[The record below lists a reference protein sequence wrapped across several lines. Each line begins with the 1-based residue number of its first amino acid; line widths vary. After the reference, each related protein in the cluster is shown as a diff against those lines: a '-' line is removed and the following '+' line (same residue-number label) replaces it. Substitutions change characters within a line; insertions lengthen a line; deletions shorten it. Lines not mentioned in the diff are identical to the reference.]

1 MTSFLTPAIE
11 PDGYIPYRA
20 LPRWQTVDMDLLDVR
35 EGHSVLDVGCGEGY
49 LLRKA
54 ARRALARRAPPDGGP
69 SGPIRVLALGVDLD
83 DSRLR
88 ASRDGPA
95 DSCRSGQSPIE
106 LAVADGQRLPFA
118 DASFDR
124 IICTE
129 TLEHVADTQLT
140 LRELARVLRPGGRL
154 AVSVPHL
161 LCEAILYRLIRGH
174 LEFPGGHRR
183 VFTPRTL
190 ARALA
195 RAGLQPYAGYLR
207 DSLEATYWIL
217 LSLLSRPPRR
227 FDGVLAALERW
238 RARTR
243 AEPYSRFYHAADQL
257 GNRLLPKSAVVY
269 ALKPACGTGGQEAP
283 ATPSALPRPPT
294 PPSGAA
300 SPPGCPP

>member
-1 MTSFLTPAIE
+1 MASLLTPATE
-11 PDGYIPYRA
+11 PDGYVPYRA
-20 LPRWQTVDMDLLDVR
+20 LPRWQKVDMDLLDVR
-35 EGHSVLDVGCGEGY
+35 EGHSVLDLGCGEGY

-54 ARRALARRAPPDGGP
+54 ARRASLT
-69 SGPIRVLALGVDLD
+69 LGVDLD

-88 ASRDGPA
+88 ASRNGLT
-95 DSCRSGQSPIE
+95 DSCRSGQSSIE

-129 TLEHVADTQLT
+129 TLEHVADAQLA

-154 AVSVPHL
+154 AISVPHS

-207 DSLEATYWIL
+207 DSLEAIYWIL

-227 FDGVLAALERW
+227 FDGVLEALERW

-257 GNRLLPKSAVVY
+257 GNRLLPKSLVVY
-269 ALKPACGTGGQEAP
+269 ALKPAYPAHLSGGQAGRPAAP
-283 ATPSALPRPPT
+283 PP
-294 PPSGAA
+294 
-300 SPPGCPP
+300 

>member
-1 MTSFLTPAIE
+1 MTSFLTPSIE
-11 PDGYIPYRA
+11 PDGYAPYQA

-35 EGHSVLDVGCGEGY
+35 EGLSILDVGCGGGY

-54 ARRALARRAPPDGGP
+54 AHRT
-69 SGPIRVLALGVDLD
+69 SLALGVDLAE
-83 DSRLR
+83 SRLR
-88 ASRDGPA
+88 AIRDGPA
-95 DSCRSGQSPIE
+95 GSCRSGCPPIE

-129 TLEHVADTQLT
+129 TLEHVADAQLA
-140 LRELARVLRPGGRL
+140 LSELARVLRPGGRL
-154 AVSVPHL
+154 AISVPHF
-161 LCEAILYRLIRGH
+161 LCEAILYRLIRGY

-183 VFTPRTL
+183 IFTPRTL
-190 ARALA
+190 TRALT

-207 DSLEATYWIL
+207 DSLEAAYWIL

-227 FDGVLAALERW
+227 FDGLLPALERW

-257 GNRLLPKSAVVY
+257 GNRLLPKSVVVY
-269 ALKPACGTGGQEAP
+269 ALKS
-283 ATPSALPRPPT
+283 ATLPS
-294 PPSGAA
+294 
-300 SPPGCPP
+300 

>member
-11 PDGYIPYRA
+11 QDDYIPYRP
-20 LPRWQTVDMDLLDVR
+20 LRRWQKVDMDLLDVR
-35 EGHSVLDVGCGEGY
+35 EGLSVLDVGCGEGY

-54 ARRALARRAPPDGGP
+54 ARRA
-69 SGPIRVLALGVDLD
+69 SLALGVDLAE
-83 DSRLR
+83 SRLR
-88 ASRDGPA
+88 ANRDG
-95 DSCRSGQSPIE
+95 PIE

-129 TLEHVADTQLT
+129 TLEHVADAQLA
-140 LRELARVLRPGGRL
+140 LRELARVLKPGGRL
-154 AVSVPHL
+154 AISVPHF
-161 LCEAILYRLIRGH
+161 LCEAILCRLIRGY

-190 ARALA
+190 SQALA

-207 DSLEATYWIL
+207 DSLEAAYWIL

-227 FDGVLAALERW
+227 FDGLLAALERW

-243 AEPYSRFYHAADQL
+243 AEPYSRFYHAADQM
-257 GNRLLPKSAVVY
+257 GNRLLPKSVVVY
-269 ALKPACGTGGQEAP
+269 ALKPDCPARLSGRQALRP
-283 ATPSALPRPPT
+283 ATLPS
-294 PPSGAA
+294 
-300 SPPGCPP
+300 

>member
-1 MTSFLTPAIE
+1 MTSFLTPATE
-11 PDGYIPYRA
+11 QDGYTPYRA
-20 LPRWQTVDMDLLDVR
+20 LRRWQKVDMALLDVR
-35 EGHSVLDVGCGEGY
+35 EGLSVLDVGCGEGY

-54 ARRALARRAPPDGGP
+54 ARSA
-69 SGPIRVLALGVDLD
+69 SLALGADVAE
-83 DSRLR
+83 SRLR
-88 ASRDGPA
+88 ATRDG
-95 DSCRSGQSPIE
+95 PIE
-106 LAVADGQRLPFA
+106 LAVADAQRLPFA

-129 TLEHVADTQLT
+129 TLEHVADAQLT

-154 AVSVPHL
+154 AVSVPHF
-161 LCEAILYRLIRGH
+161 LCEAILYRLIRGY

-183 VFTPRTL
+183 VFTPQTL
-190 ARALA
+190 TRALE
-195 RAGLQPYAGYLR
+195 RAGLQPYAGYPR

-227 FDGVLAALERW
+227 FDGVLTTLERW

-257 GNRLLPKSAVVY
+257 GNRLLPKSVVVY
-269 ALKPACGTGGQEAP
+269 ALKPACGTGGQAAP
-283 ATPSALPRPPT
+283 ATSSALLPPPRPPAD
-294 PPSGAA
+294 AA

>member
-1 MTSFLTPAIE
+1 MASFLTLAIE
-11 PDGYIPYRA
+11 PDGYIPHRA
-20 LPRWQTVDMDLLDVR
+20 LRRWQKVDMDLLDVR
-35 EGHSVLDVGCGEGY
+35 EGLSVLDVGCGEGY

-54 ARRALARRAPPDGGP
+54 ARRASPRRAPPDGGP
-69 SGPIRVLALGVDLD
+69 SGPVRALALGLDLAE
-83 DSRLR
+83 SRLR

-95 DSCRSGQSPIE
+95 DSCRPGQSPIE

-129 TLEHVADTQLT
+129 TLEHVADAQLA

-154 AVSVPHL
+154 AISVPHF
-161 LCEAILYRLIRGH
+161 LCEAILRRLIRGY

-183 VFTPRTL
+183 IFTPRTL
-190 ARALA
+190 TRALA

-227 FDGVLAALERW
+227 FDGVLAALERG

-257 GNRLLPKSAVVY
+257 GNRLLPKSVVVY
-269 ALKPACGTGGQEAP
+269 ALKPACP
-283 ATPSALPRPPT
+283 AGRPVGPSL
-294 PPSGAA
+294 
-300 SPPGCPP
+300 

>member
-54 ARRALARRAPPDGGP
+54 ARRA
-69 SGPIRVLALGVDLD
+69 SLALGVDLD

-88 ASRDGPA
+88 ASRDGLSY
-95 DSCRSGQSPIE
+95 SCRAGQSPIG

>member
-1 MTSFLTPAIE
+1 MVSFLTPALE
-11 PDGYIPYRA
+11 PDGYTPYRA
-20 LPRWQTVDMDLLDVR
+20 LRRWQTVDMDLLDVR
-35 EGHSVLDVGCGEGY
+35 EGLSALDVGCGEGY

-54 ARRALARRAPPDGGP
+54 ARRA
-69 SGPIRVLALGVDLD
+69 SLALGMDVDE
-83 DSRLR
+83 SRLR

-95 DSCRSGQSPIE
+95 DSCRPGQSPIE

-129 TLEHVADTQLT
+129 TLEHVADAQLA

-154 AVSVPHL
+154 AISVPHS
-161 LCEAILYRLIRGH
+161 LCEAILRRLIRGY
-174 LEFPGGHRR
+174 LEFPGGHRHI
-183 VFTPRTL
+183 FTPRTL
-190 ARALA
+190 TRALA

-257 GNRLLPKSAVVY
+257 GNRLLPKTVVVY
-269 ALKPACGTGGQEAP
+269 ALKLVG
-283 ATPSALPRPPT
+283 
-294 PPSGAA
+294 
-300 SPPGCPP
+300 PPGRPVGPSL